1 VTKQTKTVSPSTP
14 SLGFQIGERLA
25 SRELAEIKDLTEL
38 AGIIPNMS
46 WDDYMTFR
54 GEVKAGMIAK
64 GYQEGGFDKFWS
76 FKVLS
81 GLKTLGVFPP
91 VKPVTT
97 SGSEKVKKSREKAKQ
112 AQNALEGKTE
122 KQLIAMREELT
133 PDIKAGKVDAV
144 KKDVSIVIALNKL
157 RKAQEKER
165 NKGEENELK
174 EMREA
179 LREAIKSAK
188 RETLAAMMQAAG
200 LSPAVKIPT
209 STLARKAA

>member
-1 VTKQTKTVSPSTP
+1 MTKQAKSVSPSAP

-46 WDDYMTFR
+46 WDDYMSFR
-54 GEVKAGMIAK
+54 GEVKAGMVAK
-64 GYQEGGFDKFWS
+64 GYQESGFDKFWS

-112 AQNALEGKTE
+112 AQNVLEGKTPAE
-122 KQLIAMREELT
+122 LESMRQALF
-133 PDIKAGKVDAV
+133 DKIKAGDMDALKHDLTIV
-144 KKDVSIVIALNKL
+144 KALNKV
-157 RKAQEKER
+157 RKQSEKTEKSGQVAEIR
-165 NKGEENELK
+165 NLK
-174 EMREA
+174 DQIREILKTA
-179 LREAIKSAK
+179 DKA
-188 RETLAAMMQAAG
+188 TLEKMIRAAG
-200 LSPAVKIPT
+200 AEKVVIPT
-209 STLARKAA
+209 STLARKVA